1 MKASLEKTKVL
12 KYPNPFYIH
21 FIFELW
27 DMFSKSCKQTLP
39 LIFNTSRACLYKESR
54 FEEQNGTSGSATE

>member
-1 MKASLEKTKVL
+1 MKASLEKTEVL
-12 KYPNPFYIH
+12 KLPNPFYIL

-27 DMFSKSCKQTLP
+27 DMFSKSGKQILP
-39 LIFNTSRACLYKESR
+39 PIFNTSRACLYNESR